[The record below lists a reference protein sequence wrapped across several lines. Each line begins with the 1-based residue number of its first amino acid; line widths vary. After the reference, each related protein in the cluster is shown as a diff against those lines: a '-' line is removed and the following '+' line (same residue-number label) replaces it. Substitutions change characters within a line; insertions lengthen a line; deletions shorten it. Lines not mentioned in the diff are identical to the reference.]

1 MKPKPKPSSKP
12 KTEIE
17 SLDDLRK
24 AEQKSVVLGVHDSKA
39 TGTTKGVPE
48 SSLPPCTFPPTPVKG
63 GGFRLAEGRAFDKSG
78 GLQDR
83 LRLIREYMS
92 TPYLRQHVL
101 SRRAV
106 EALLVSWGHDH
117 KRADEVFKNL
127 TTSPSTEEVI
137 HPDIP

>member
-24 AEQKSVVLGVHDSKA
+24 AEQKSVVL
-39 TGTTKGVPE
+39 GVPE

-83 LRLIREYMS
+83 LRLIREYMA

-106 EALLVSWGHDH
+106 EALLVSWGHDP

-127 TTSPSTEEVI
+127 PSSPSTQKEVI
-137 HPDIP
+137 HHDIP